1 MQATASA
8 DCDALA
14 PDVFDADR
22 AALAN
27 LLSALPKRTPRFIA
41 RLIPSWPLGAIPGSP
56 LKITRRSGRVSCSPR
71 TISFQGA
78 RWEPELSEPREEK
91 RGPPSESGTPRPG
104 LLHAA
109 NLRSSR
115 NGRARRRDRRAGGD
129 LLALLPEAARGRLV
143 RRG

>member
-41 RLIPSWPLGAIPGSP
+41 RLIPSLATWRDPGAPL
-56 LKITRRSGRVSCSPR
+56 
-71 TISFQGA
+71 
-78 RWEPELSEPREEK
+78 
-91 RGPPSESGTPRPG
+91 
-104 LLHAA
+104 
-109 NLRSSR
+109 
-115 NGRARRRDRRAGGD
+115 
-129 LLALLPEAARGRLV
+129 
-143 RRG
+143 

>member
-41 RLIPSWPLGAIPGSP
+41 RLIPSLATWRDPG
-56 LKITRRSGRVSCSPR
+56 L
-71 TISFQGA
+71 
-78 RWEPELSEPREEK
+78 
-91 RGPPSESGTPRPG
+91 PSEDHTSQRTS
-104 LLHAA
+104 A
-109 NLRSSR
+109 
-115 NGRARRRDRRAGGD
+115 
-129 LLALLPEAARGRLV
+129 LLAADNFVPRRTMGAGVVGASRREARPTLGIRHATAGTSPCR
-143 RRG
+143 